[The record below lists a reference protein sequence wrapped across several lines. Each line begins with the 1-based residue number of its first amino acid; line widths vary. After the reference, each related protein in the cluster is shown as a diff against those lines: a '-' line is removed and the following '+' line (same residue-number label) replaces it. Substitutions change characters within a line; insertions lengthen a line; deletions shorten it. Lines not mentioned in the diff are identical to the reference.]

1 MSYHVPVL
9 YEECLSYLNIKQD
22 GIYFDGTLGGAGHS
36 EGILKAGG
44 KLIATDLDIEA
55 INNAK
60 IRLNKPEYQGRF
72 SLVKD
77 NFKNFLNVLDSLGV
91 DKIDGALLDLGIS
104 SHQIDE
110 PSRGFSY
117 RFDGR
122 LDMRMNE
129 SQKLSAYDVVN
140 TYSEEKLANIIYLY
154 GEERFSRRIAKNI
167 VATRKQKPIE
177 TTLELAQIVKQSVP
191 MQAQKNGHPAKKTFQ
206 AIRIEVNGE
215 LDGLDKVI
223 KDIVSRLN
231 VGGRVCVITFHSL
244 EDRIVKQTLKE
255 EATDCVCDKSF
266 PICICGHKANV
277 KLLGKIKPTDEELT
291 NNSRSASS
299 TLRVGEKI

>member
-9 YEECLSYLNIKQD
+9 YEECLSYLNIKKD
-22 GIYFDGTLGGAGHS
+22 AIYFDGTLGGAGHS
-36 EGILKAGG
+36 EGILRAGG
-44 KLIATDLDIEA
+44 RLIATDLDIEA

-60 IRLNKPEYQGRF
+60 VRLNKPEYEGRF
-72 SLVKD
+72 NLVKD
-77 NFKNFLNVLDSLGV
+77 NFKNFLHVLDSLGV

-110 PSRGFSY
+110 PTRGFSY

-140 TYSEEKLANIIYLY
+140 TYTEEKLANIIYLY

-167 VATRKQKPIE
+167 VAIRKQKPIE

-223 KDIVSRLN
+223 KDITSRLN
-231 VGGRVCVITFHSL
+231 VGGRICIITFHSL

-266 PICICGHKANV
+266 PICICGHKANI
-277 KLLGKIKPTDEELT
+277 KLLGKIKPTNEELA

-299 TLRVGEKI
+299 TLRVGEKL